1 MSGNGAYRTLRN
13 DGGGVAGEVRIIK
26 EVFMILRVKVIKGK
40 KINVGDIKG
49 MEIYSVNTLIEFLEK
64 DCTIEEKDC
73 TIEGHVMGDILGY
86 EADDERKR
94 EEIGYVTAYRESPE
108 HLFILKRANMKKCAE
123 HIRKVERRQSVKSWG
138 ETYGPGT
145 LTTGTII
152 TAISTLIIAI
162 VSIKNC

>member
-1 MSGNGAYRTLRN
+1 
-13 DGGGVAGEVRIIK
+13 
-26 EVFMILRVKVIKGK
+26 MILRVKVIRGK
-40 KINVGDIKG
+40 KINVGDIEG
-49 MEIYSVNTLIEFLEK
+49 MEIYSVNALIDFLEN
-64 DCTIEEKDC
+64 DPSVEDPSVEDPS
-73 TIEGHVMGDILGY
+73 IEGHIMGHIIGY
-86 EADDERKR
+86 EAEDDDQT
-94 EEIGYVTAYRESPE
+94 EEIGYVIAHCESPK

-152 TAISTLIIAI
+152 TAISTLIIAL

>member
-1 MSGNGAYRTLRN
+1 MRN

-64 DCTIEEKDC
+64 DCTIE
-73 TIEGHVMGDILGY
+73 GHVMGDILGY
-86 EADDERKR
+86 AADDERNR

-138 ETYGPGT
+138 ETYGPGS

>member
-1 MSGNGAYRTLRN
+1 
-13 DGGGVAGEVRIIK
+13 
-26 EVFMILRVKVIKGK
+26 MILRVKVINGK
-40 KINVGDIKG
+40 KINVGDIEG
-49 MEIYSVNTLIEFLEK
+49 IETYSVTTLKTFLE
-64 DCTIEEKDC
+64 DDNY

-94 EEIGYVTAYRESPE
+94 EEIGYVTAHRELPE
-108 HLFILKRANMKKCAE
+108 HLFILKRASIKQCEK